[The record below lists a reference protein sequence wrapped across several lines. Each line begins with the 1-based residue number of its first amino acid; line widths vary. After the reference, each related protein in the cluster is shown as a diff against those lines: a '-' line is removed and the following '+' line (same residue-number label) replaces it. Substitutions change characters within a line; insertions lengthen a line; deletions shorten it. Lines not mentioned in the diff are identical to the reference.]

1 MFFYFLSFLH
11 CRITKDAREDEMDEN
26 IQQVGNIV
34 GNLRHMAIDM
44 QSEIDSQNRQIDRI
58 ETKVIHPFPIPVLI
72 AASLTKFLVRFKW
85 CAAWDHFVR
94 KTSVT
99 WITDAK

>member
-1 MFFYFLSFLH
+1 MSVLL

-58 ETKVIHPFPIPVLI
+58 ETKVMNPSPIPVLT
-72 AASLTKFLVRFKW
+72 AVSLTKLFIVVRFWW
-85 CAAWDHFVR
+85 CVAWDYFGF
-94 KTSVT
+94 
-99 WITDAK
+99 